1 VGFFLLIYLHMS
13 IICFTFT
20 SRNNLVSLK
29 IKKMTR
35 IGELDSKIVY
45 HRASL
50 DRIDSELLRLEEEK
64 HRILAAVKEAHA
76 KIDDILSENR

>member
-1 VGFFLLIYLHMS
+1 
-13 IICFTFT
+13 
-20 SRNNLVSLK
+20 
-29 IKKMTR
+29 MTR